1 MTLTT
6 MVDEDKRGNVTTTR
20 REYLKHVMSS
30 PHLYGRA
37 RNIFIA
43 HEKSTRGFVSGEVKL
58 ALTLRIL
65 GGIDQIM
72 E

>member
-1 MTLTT
+1 M
-6 MVDEDKRGNVTTTR
+6 TTTR

-30 PHLYGRA
+30 PHLYGRV

-43 HEKSTRGFVSGEVKL
+43 HEKSTGGFALASGDVKL
-58 ALTLRIL
+58 ALTIRIL
-65 GGIDQIM
+65 GGIDQII